1 MTPIRILKLL
11 ISIIVA
17 EVAGSIGSIFT
28 MPSLPTW
35 YASLAKPWFTPPN
48 WVFAPV
54 WTILFALM
62 GISAW
67 IIWDKGL
74 DKKGIKE
81 ALFFFDVQ
89 FILNIL
95 WSFLFFGLRNLL
107 YALIEIIILWIA
119 IALTIWKF
127 YKIDKRAAYIMLPY
141 IAWVCI
147 ALALNLGIVLLN

>member
-107 YALIEIIILWIA
+107 YASL
-119 IALTIWKF
+119 F
-127 YKIDKRAAYIMLPY
+127 
-141 IAWVCI
+141 
-147 ALALNLGIVLLN
+147 LLFSYRGRF